1 MELYYSFSVLIVI
14 TSIFYYLNL
23 RYLKMPSSIGV
34 MIIAMVVSIV
44 LVFFGN
50 RIFPDLILKFSSL
63 MNSFDFSELLM
74 GGILNFLLFAGGIH
88 ININDFKKERL
99 SIITFSTVSVIISTI
114 AVGYILYYSL
124 QIFHFKA
131 NLIYCFLFGALIS
144 PTDPVAVLSILKN
157 LNISKSIEIKISGES
172 LFNDGISVVL
182 VAVILKILEGGGQN
196 ISFSNIAILLLKE
209 AGGGMLVGILIG
221 YLASIAINKVKD
233 YKASIIITLAVVMG
247 GYLVAKSINIS
258 GPLTMVSAGL
268 IIGNSKKMQL
278 STRTMKGYLGF
289 FWELIDEILNAVLFI
304 LIGFELL
311 LIPNVLSYW
320 QVGIISILAVL
331 LARYISIKLPVLIIP
346 FKEKYSRQTIRILV
360 WGGLRGGVS
369 IALALSIPEIP
380 GYEGH
385 RNAIIAITYFVVIF
399 SIVVQGLTINKIA
412 QEK

>member
-247 GYLVAKSINIS
+247 GYLVTKSINIS

>member
-1 MELYYSFSVLIVI
+1 
-14 TSIFYYLNL
+14 
-23 RYLKMPSSIGV
+23 MPSSIGV

-221 YLASIAINKVKD
+221 YLASVAINKVKD

-331 LARYISIKLPVLIIP
+331 LARYISIKIPVLIIP

>member
-1 MELYYSFSVLIVI
+1 
-14 TSIFYYLNL
+14 
-23 RYLKMPSSIGV
+23 MPSSIGV